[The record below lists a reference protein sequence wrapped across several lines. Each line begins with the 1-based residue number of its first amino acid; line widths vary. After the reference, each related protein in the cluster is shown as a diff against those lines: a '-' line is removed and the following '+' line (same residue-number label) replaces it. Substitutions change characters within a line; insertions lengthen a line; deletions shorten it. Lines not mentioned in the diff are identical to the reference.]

1 MGKREKEFLS
11 RKTLINISQSR
22 GDVFTVLLIQWL
34 SSSLGVQ
41 THERIVTPLLSLFLS
56 LSPFSRSTSCLA
68 RSTVVPLLLVRSVQ
82 WAGWDLWSS
91 RDVSSVLV
99 RLSFRPSRLLGP
111 RKGTRLVRNADG
123 YQKKRRRRIVR
134 MTSTT
139 IWPRTR
145 LVLAVEIESRQSYSG
160 KARTRSIFLDILEEE
175 FYFLG
180 IDVRHSYGS
189 FL

>member
-1 MGKREKEFLS
+1 
-11 RKTLINISQSR
+11 
-22 GDVFTVLLIQWL
+22 
-34 SSSLGVQ
+34 
-41 THERIVTPLLSLFLS
+41 
-56 LSPFSRSTSCLA
+56 
-68 RSTVVPLLLVRSVQ
+68 
-82 WAGWDLWSS
+82 
-91 RDVSSVLV
+91 
-99 RLSFRPSRLLGP
+99 
-111 RKGTRLVRNADG
+111 
-123 YQKKRRRRIVR
+123 